1 MAVSIALEIASIS
14 LPSST
19 VKVLKPK
26 ACIRCSTFSV
36 KAMSVLPSME
46 ILLESYKMVN
56 LSSFKVPA
64 RERASEEIPSIRQ
77 PSPQRA

>member
-1 MAVSIALEIASIS
+1 MAFSKASEIAATSF
-14 LPSST
+14 PSST

-26 ACIRCSTFSV
+26 DSIRFCTSSV
-36 KAMSVLPSME
+36 KAISVEPSME

-56 LSSFKVPA
+56 LCRFKVPA
-64 RERASEEIPSIRQ
+64 SDNASEEIPSIRQ